1 MSLRENVEPDK
12 GSSATSIPGDV
23 VEGRDVFWLNTAGSV
38 LFVLAAV
45 WVVFVGRFEPDW
57 SVEFAWLAAAS
68 TLLAAA
74 CASAVAAL
82 SLSKSTRN

>member
-45 WVVFVGRFEPDW
+45 WVIFVGRFEP
-57 SVEFAWLAAAS
+57 
-68 TLLAAA
+68 
-74 CASAVAAL
+74 
-82 SLSKSTRN
+82 